1 MSGYNKEYRDFS
13 LLFVAGKA
21 VVIMSDF
28 EKSYEENLTA
38 VNRKLRIGESF
49 DILVKR
55 IKSGGKHVTF
65 YCIDGFVKDEMFEKM
80 LEYLSKL
87 TEKDMKECPTA
98 QSFLDSHITY
108 VESSVEKSLETFS
121 TFVLSGAIG
130 MIVED
135 YTDAIVIDARTYP
148 ARSVQE
154 PESDKVLRGSH
165 EGFVETIIFNTALIR
180 RKIRNPK
187 LTVKAFQI
195 GSESKTDVVVC
206 YLEDS
211 VNKKHLRSIVKKLQ
225 AIEVSSLTMSQ
236 ESLRECLIPSQ
247 PWNPFPKVRYTERP
261 DAAAACIYDGN
272 VVVLADGSPSAMI
285 LPTGIFDFVQDINDY
300 YFPPMIGTFL
310 RYVRAVVFAL
320 SLLLVPTWYLL
331 TLYGDT
337 IPESLRFLLVKEPNS
352 VPLIAQLLVIE
363 FVIDTLRLA
372 SLNTPSALSNSFSV
386 VGALVLGE
394 FAVSSGWFVSEVVL
408 FMAFAAISNF
418 TQASYELGYA
428 IKISRTLLLILTA
441 VFKLWGFIAGL
452 AIVILVICTTKTV
465 DGYTYLYP
473 LFPFNKE
480 ALKGLLVRRT
490 IRSRENG
497 ARKNAVSMKKN

>member
-1 MSGYNKEYRDFS
+1 M
-13 LLFVAGKA
+13 VA
-21 VVIMSDF
+21 VSDF
-28 EKSYEENLTA
+28 KKSYEENLA
-38 VNRKLRIGESF
+38 MINGRLRVGESF

-55 IKSGGKHVTF
+55 IKAGGKRVTF

-80 LEYLSKL
+80 LEYISKL

-98 QSFLDSHITY
+98 EALLNSHITY
-108 VESSVEKSLETFS
+108 IESSVEKSLETFI

-130 MIVED
+130 MIVEGYD
-135 YTDAIVIDARTYP
+135 EAIIIDARTYP
-148 ARSVQE
+148 ARDVQE
-154 PESDKVLRGSH
+154 PESDKVLRGAH
-165 EGFVETIIFNTALIR
+165 EGFVETVIFNTALIR

-187 LTVKAFQI
+187 LTFKAFQI

-206 YLEDS
+206 FLEDS
-211 VNKKHLRSIVKKLQ
+211 VNKNQLESIIKKLGS
-225 AIEVSSLTMSQ
+225 IEVSSLTMSQ
-236 ESLRECLIPSQ
+236 ESLRECLVPSQ

-285 LPTGIFDFVQDINDY
+285 LPTGVFDFIQDVNDY

-310 RYVRAVVFAL
+310 RHIRALVFAL
-320 SLLLVPTWYLL
+320 SLLLVPAWYLL
-331 TLYGDT
+331 TLYGDRL
-337 IPESLRFLLVKEPNS
+337 PEQMKFLLVKEPNS

-428 IKISRTLLLILTA
+428 IKISRTLILVLTA
-441 VFKLWGFIAGL
+441 IFKLWGFVAGL
-452 AIVILVICTTKTV
+452 AIVIAVVCTTKTV

-473 LFPFNKE
+473 VFPFDKE
-480 ALKGLLVRRT
+480 ALHGLLVRRT
-490 IRSRENG
+490 IQSKQRRVRQND
-497 ARKNAVSMKKN
+497 VSMKRN